1 LPLSS
6 VPLWRLIHAC
16 LVDIDTRTT
25 ARSGLARENGT
36 AIDEHSELMNRIV
49 TSASQT
55 I

>member
-6 VPLWRLIHAC
+6 VPQWRLIHAC

-25 ARSGLARENGT
+25 GRSGLARDGI
-36 AIDEHSELMNRIV
+36 AIDEHCELKNRIV